1 METHKDQLEHYSNEM
16 WCHLIDNIDIKYYP
30 YNYSKMKPPPENP
43 QHPYKKLMD
52 QKVIC
57 NNNIYCRLFVTKC
70 MHKHLVTKEML
81 NAGTYLG
88 DYPTMVR
95 SATLNYIDNNNI

>member
-1 METHKDQLEHYSNEM
+1 MKNPIAKYLMCSYAYYKLDKNLISDHEFDQLGKDILANY
-16 WCHLIDNIDIKYYP
+16 DNI
-30 YNYSKMKPPPENP
+30 E
-43 QHPYKKLMD
+43 H
-52 QKVIC
+52 
-57 NNNIYCRLFVTKC
+57 

-95 SATLNYIDNNNI
+95 SATVNYINSNDI

>member
-1 METHKDQLEHYSNEM
+1 MCSYAYYKLDTNLISDHEFDQLGKDILANY
-16 WCHLIDNIDIKYYP
+16 DNI
-30 YNYSKMKPPPENP
+30 E
-43 QHPYKKLMD
+43 H
-52 QKVIC
+52 
-57 NNNIYCRLFVTKC
+57 

-95 SATLNYIDNNNI
+95 SATVNYINNNDI

>member
-1 METHKDQLEHYSNEM
+1 LKNPIAKYLMCSYAYYKLDTNLISDHEFDQLGKDILANY
-16 WCHLIDNIDIKYYP
+16 DNI
-30 YNYSKMKPPPENP
+30 E
-43 QHPYKKLMD
+43 H
-52 QKVIC
+52 
-57 NNNIYCRLFVTKC
+57 

-95 SATLNYIDNNNI
+95 SATVNYINNNDI

>member
-1 METHKDQLEHYSNEM
+1 MKNPIAKYLMCSYAYYKLDTNLISDHEFDQLGKDILANY
-16 WCHLIDNIDIKYYP
+16 DNI
-30 YNYSKMKPPPENP
+30 E
-43 QHPYKKLMD
+43 H
-52 QKVIC
+52 
-57 NNNIYCRLFVTKC
+57 

-95 SATLNYIDNNNI
+95 SATLNYINNNDI

>member
-1 METHKDQLEHYSNEM
+1 MKNPVAKYLMCAFAYYELDKQLIDDQEFDQLGKDILANY
-16 WCHLIDNIDIKYYP
+16 DNI
-30 YNYSKMKPPPENP
+30 E
-43 QHPYKKLMD
+43 H
-52 QKVIC
+52 
-57 NNNIYCRLFVTKC
+57 

>member
-1 METHKDQLEHYSNEM
+1 MKNPIAKYLMCSYAYYKLDTNLISDHEFDQLGKDILANY
-16 WCHLIDNIDIKYYP
+16 DNI
-30 YNYSKMKPPPENP
+30 E
-43 QHPYKKLMD
+43 H
-52 QKVIC
+52 
-57 NNNIYCRLFVTKC
+57 

-95 SATLNYIDNNNI
+95 SATVNYINNNDI